1 MVKNY
6 LKSIFLCKPNCKVVQ
21 PPYKGRPS
29 TFQTR
34 NYGRFTRLSL
44 FWIGLIYSKMFFM
57 LLWISQHLFSFYFII
72 YFLSIKDRKKSQMQ
86 KHDKCNTLSF
96 IFCVLTSTGFYAL
109 GKYFPVIIGI
119 QEKFIE
125 KSYGQIFS
133 VNSFNWGI
141 AMVIALVSVPIV
153 MAKVSMNGPI
163 GGMDPN
169 VYPKV

>member
-57 LLWISQHLFSFYFII
+57 LLWISQHFIIFILFCNLFSI
-72 YFLSIKDRKKSQMQ
+72 LKDRKKSQMQ

-109 GKYFPVIIGI
+109 GKYFPVIFGI
-119 QEKFIE
+119 QEKLIE
-125 KSYGQIFS
+125 KSYDQILS
-133 VNSFNWGI
+133 VNSFNGE
-141 AMVIALVSVPIV
+141 
-153 MAKVSMNGPI
+153 
-163 GGMDPN
+163 
-169 VYPKV
+169 